1 MDVLSYSIVIAV
13 ILIASCL
20 LAFIITYSNTQYYI
34 IDITPDSISYHGDYV
49 YITYTFLVPVGAK
62 PIILVPITR
71 TIYGYKN
78 LAYNLYVGADCS
90 FVMFNATMFDWGKCN

>member
-1 MDVLSYSIVIAV
+1 MDALFGLMTAV
-13 ILIASCL
+13 IIIASCL
-20 LAFIITYSNTQYYI
+20 LVFTIIYSNTKYYI
-34 IDITPDSISYHGDYV
+34 INITPDSISYHGDYV
-49 YITYTFLVPVGAK
+49 YITYTVLVPVGAK

-78 LAYNLYVGADCS
+78 LVYNLYIRAHCS